1 MELSQGLS
9 LSLLI
14 LSALGAVVSMDN
26 VQVFEGESVTLSV
39 NLNMSEYQM
48 ITWKFDTYTL
58 VAIKTVNNTPT
69 CFPEYEGRCTLFA
82 NATLLLDNLTP
93 AEEGNYTLTVMDVET
108 GASLSGSIFLSV
120 QGNIVN
126 TTQGSGTQQYTTPDQ
141 LTTASDNSQGNIVNT
156 TQDSGTQQYTTP
168 DQLTTASDNNQ
179 EYTPGNIVNT
189 TQDSG
194 TQYTTPDQL
203 TTASDNNQEYTPDYD
218 PTPDYVP
225 ITEYDPATTVSEYN
239 PVPEYNSGP
248 DYYPESQYIP

>member
-126 TTQGSGTQQYTTPDQ
+126 TTQ
-141 LTTASDNSQGNIVNT
+141 
-156 TQDSGTQQYTTP
+156 DSGTQQYTTP

-194 TQYTTPDQL
+194 TQQYTTPDQL

>member
-126 TTQGSGTQQYTTPDQ
+126 TTQ
-141 LTTASDNSQGNIVNT
+141 
-156 TQDSGTQQYTTP
+156 DSGTQYTTP

-194 TQYTTPDQL
+194 TQQYTTPDQL